1 MTPQEEIK
9 DAFYTTGKMIRIKIN
24 ELCDTN
30 KHLSAKEL
38 QDAYD
43 ILNKYFDN
51 DFKNPYE
58 KLEIDDDGEKLGSC
72 PVYFKGRRE
81 LIMRTVFVKNNKYY
95 VRWYGNFIEVEKNP
109 IDGEFRT
116 VETY

>member
-9 DAFYTTGKMIRIKIN
+9 DAFRTTGKMIRIKIN

-43 ILNKYFDN
+43 VLNKYFDN
-51 DFKNPYE
+51 QLMNPIERQEHE
-58 KLEIDDDGEKLGSC
+58 KGKVQLGAF

-81 LIMRTVFVKNNKYY
+81 LIMRTVFVENNKYY
-95 VRWYGNFIEVEKNP
+95 VRWFGNFIEVEKNP
-109 IDGEFRT
+109 TDGEFRT